1 MKKKKNFI
9 VLAAIALLFILAVP
23 VSAASGT
30 MKLNRTQVSMYVT
43 ESTTLKALDNRGRT
57 KTASWRSSN
66 TRIAMVRNG
75 VVTAKKA
82 GTVTITATSNGIKRS
97 CNGKR

>member
-82 GTVTITATSNGIKRS
+82 GTVMITATSNGIKRS
-97 CNGKR
+97 CKVTV

>member
-30 MKLNRTQVSMYVT
+30 LKLNRTQVSMYVT

-57 KTASWRSSN
+57 KTASWRSAIHGL
-66 TRIAMVRNG
+66 R
-75 VVTAKKA
+75 
-82 GTVTITATSNGIKRS
+82 
-97 CNGKR
+97 